1 MMEIWIYY
9 VKWIM
14 MEKITEMVILVR
26 WISLGMMDMNG
37 LYDNVGDV

>member
-26 WISLGMMDMNG
+26 WISLGMIDMNG
-37 LYDNVGDV
+37 LYDNMGDV